1 MDFLA
6 RREHSFFELSQKLSR
21 KFPEANLE
29 QLLEVLSALR
39 EENLQS
45 DERFT
50 ESYVRYRRSKG
61 FGYLHIRA
69 DLLNRKVSESLLEV
83 YLEANEGWC
92 EILNTLIEKKLKA
105 KPGQSLVYGS
115 KEHRRLQSFLTSRG
129 FTGEQIRKGIED
141 WLV

>member
-6 RREHSFFELSQKLSR
+6 RREHSFFELSQKLVK
-21 KFPEANLE
+21 KFPETPLE
-29 QLLEVLSALR
+29 RLLDVIRKLS

-45 DERFT
+45 DERFA

-69 DLLNRKVSESLLEV
+69 DLASRRVSEHIISQ
-83 YLEANEGWC
+83 YLKDDEGWD
-92 EILNTLIEKKLKA
+92 EMIEMLILKKLRGA
-105 KPGQSLVYGS
+105 TSLPYSS
-115 KEHRRLQSFLTSRG
+115 KEHRRLVNFLTSRG
-129 FTGEQIRKGIED
+129 FSAEKIRTGLQA